1 MLLYKATSIIRQLVL
16 HSIYIRGVKMKL
28 KESES
33 KEIKIE
39 AKEVKEEK
47 LKQINHEQIKQKEV
61 NLMNVLLCFGV
72 VMVHLTASPVTSLQ
86 KDSIWYLLL
95 YILNKSLC
103 FVVPAFLFL
112 SGFKL
117 YNKYKDEKID
127 VKKFYMR

>member
-1 MLLYKATSIIRQLVL
+1 
-16 HSIYIRGVKMKL
+16 MKL